1 MRSETELRE
10 LIKKIDRLTGF
21 VSEFGPTV
29 KFAPDALKGYSEL
42 CGMSDGLGWVLG
54 ELPVEEVESG
64 AIADLMQWA
73 KIIEERSGKKL
84 DDYE

>member
-1 MRSETELRE
+1 MRSETELRA
-10 LIKKIDRLTGF
+10 LIKRIDKLTAF

-42 CGMSDGLGWVLG
+42 CGMSDGLSWVLD
-54 ELPVEEVESG
+54 ELPIEEIESG

-73 KIIEERSGKKL
+73 KIIEERSGEKL
-84 DDYE
+84 NDYE